1 MLAKNISRSEGA
13 KVGDNELDNELT
25 GKIINCFLKVYNN
38 LGFGYLER
46 VYENALKVELNLAGL
61 MVEAQKP
68 IQVIFNGVDVGD
80 YFTDLFVGNKVIVEI
95 KSVSKLTSEHESQLI
110 NYLVSTNTSIG
121 LLLNLAP
128 QPKIITKVFTP
139 RTG

>member
-1 MLAKNISRSEGA
+1 M
-13 KVGDNELDNELT
+13 GDNELDNELT

-121 LLLNLAP
+121 LLLNLGP
-128 QPKIITKVFTP
+128 QPKIIRKVFTP